1 MLNCRLM
8 TNSELL
14 ERVRSAKLK
23 AGKAEYLKHLKGEPL
38 SRAEAVRAFCF
49 ECQGFYVDFS
59 GPAEC
64 DCQNRACPLYGHMP
78 YSGAA
83 GEGS

>member
-1 MLNCRLM
+1 MLNYRLM

-59 GPAEC
+59 GSAEC
-64 DCQNRACPLYGHMP
+64 DCQNRACPLYGYMP